1 MADAC
6 EANMKLST
14 KIRKLQETID
24 ELEGSLEE
32 WRLDFKALEVENKRL
47 REALEAA
54 PEPGTGVLGA
64 MEYKG
69 TYELIESVAYDRYAE
84 WYDGVRFAALKGE

>member
-47 REALEAA
+47 REAL
-54 PEPGTGVLGA
+54 
-64 MEYKG
+64 KG
-69 TYELIESVAYDRYAE
+69 LMDLTAVAYGHQADACPQYAAAR
-84 WYDGVRFAALKGE
+84 VALKGE